1 MTALDDDFMRA
12 MGVLIHDL
20 RAPLSV
26 ASGYLRL
33 IREDRLTSLEDRD
46 RALAGALEAVKRIS
60 RLCDEASDFGTAHD
74 PADHPTLL
82 ISAEDLAARVCA
94 ALVSD
99 GATVDTPS
107 VAGAGFVRVRAA
119 DRVASAVARVLRTSF
134 RPPVEN
140 DPVGMDVVADDHG
153 LRFLA
158 GTAAERHQLTHN
170 EALPFDPWRGGHGLQ
185 LPTACLDLQRIAG
198 RVWTTASARS
208 AIGVHLPLEARAS

>member
-1 MTALDDDFMRA
+1 MGAGEEDFMRA

-33 IREDRLTSLEDRD
+33 IREDRLTSAEDRE
-46 RALAGALEAVKRIS
+46 RALIGALEAVRRIS

-74 PADHPTLL
+74 LIDQPTMLIAAD
-82 ISAEDLAARVCA
+82 DLTARVCA
-94 ALVSD
+94 ALQSE
-99 GATVDTPS
+99 GATIEPRS
-107 VAGAGFVRVRAA
+107 VNSAGYVRVTAA
-119 DRVASAVARVLRTSF
+119 DRIAAAVARLLRTSL
-134 RPPVEN
+134 RPPVHD
-140 DPVGMDVVADDHG
+140 DPVSMDVVADDQC

-158 GTAAERHQLTHN
+158 GTAAERQQLTHN

-185 LPTACLDLQRIAG
+185 LPTACRDLQRIAG

>member
-1 MTALDDDFMRA
+1 MSAPDDDFLRA
-12 MGVLIHDL
+12 MGMLIHDL

-33 IREDRLTSLEDRD
+33 IREDRLTSVEDRD

-60 RLCDEASDFGTAHD
+60 RLCDDASEFGTAHNTND
-74 PADHPTLL
+74 QPNLL
-82 ISAEDLAARVCA
+82 ISTEDLAARVCA
-94 ALVSD
+94 ALESD
-99 GATVDTPS
+99 GAAIEPPS
-107 VAGAGFVRVRAA
+107 VAGAGFVRVTAA
-119 DRVASAVARVLRTSF
+119 DRIASAVARVLRTSF
-134 RPPVEN
+134 RPPVGN
-140 DPVGMDVVADDHG
+140 DPVGMDIVVDDRC

-158 GTAAERHQLTHN
+158 GTAAERQQLTHN

-185 LPTACLDLQRIAG
+185 LPTACRDLQRIAG